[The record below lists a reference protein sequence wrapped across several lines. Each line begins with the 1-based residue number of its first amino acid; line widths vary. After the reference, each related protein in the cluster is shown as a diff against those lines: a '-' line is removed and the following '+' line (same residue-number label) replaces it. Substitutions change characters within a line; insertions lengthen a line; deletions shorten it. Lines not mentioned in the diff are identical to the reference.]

1 VLGIS
6 PEAVRNR
13 LSRGTLESIKI
24 QGTVYVLIDSD
35 RARHIS
41 DIPTDRPGE
50 SDALI
55 YQMRGRIDSLERQL
69 ERGEER
75 DRDNRRI
82 IAALTLRIPAIEAPE
97 APQGPEP
104 GEDRA
109 NVADRSVVVRE
120 MGTSAA
126 GELIA
131 KVLVEVVAVAG
142 GVFLYV
148 AGHAR
153 LSLLA
158 AGGGLLL
165 LVVVDLF
172 STRAVERRVS
182 GRARTV
188 VRWTYVT
195 VALGIIAFLIYV
207 AAGLLGGG

>member
-1 VLGIS
+1 
-6 PEAVRNR
+6 
-13 LSRGTLESIKI
+13 
-24 QGTVYVLIDSD
+24 
-35 RARHIS
+35 
-41 DIPTDRPGE
+41 
-50 SDALI
+50 
-55 YQMRGRIDSLERQL
+55 
-69 ERGEER
+69 
-75 DRDNRRI
+75 
-82 IAALTLRIPAIEAPE
+82 
-97 APQGPEP
+97 
-104 GEDRA
+104 
-109 NVADRSVVVRE
+109 

-131 KVLVEVVAVAG
+131 KAVVEVVAVAR

-148 AGHAR
+148 GGHAR
-153 LSLLA
+153 LSLLS

-195 VALGIIAFLIYV
+195 VALGIIAFVIYV